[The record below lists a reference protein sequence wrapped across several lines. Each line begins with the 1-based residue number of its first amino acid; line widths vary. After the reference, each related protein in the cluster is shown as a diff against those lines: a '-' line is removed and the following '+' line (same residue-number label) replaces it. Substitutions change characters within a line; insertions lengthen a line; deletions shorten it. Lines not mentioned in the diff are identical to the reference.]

1 MADNALELAASVI
14 KEFEGLRP
22 ESYKDSA
29 GIATIGYGATRIDGK
44 PVKMGMKIDRD
55 KAEALLRADLLRFY
69 RAVLSLVTVPL
80 TDGMLVALTSFAF
93 NVGVGA
99 LKSSTLL
106 RKNRRVADAG
116 RTDPAAAGGTGTFP
130 PGWLPLMIFE
140 NPAGRRRAFFQA
152 LGCRSAKAVASSS
165 PPLPRFW
172 R

>member
-1 MADNALELAASVI
+1 MADNALELAASSI
-14 KEFEGLRP
+14 KEFEGLRL

-55 KAEALLRADLLRFY
+55 EAEALLRADLLRFY

-80 TDGMLVALTSFAF
+80 TDGMLAALTSFAF

-106 RKNRRVADAG
+106 RRLNAG
-116 RTDPAAAGGTGTFP
+116 DYVGASNE
-130 PGWLPLMIFE
+130 FE
-140 NPAGRRRAFFQA
+140 KWCKVKGKPINGLIRRRKEEKALFLRHLQREDNKSVKSFQ
-152 LGCRSAKAVASSS
+152 S
-165 PPLPRFW
+165 
-172 R
+172 